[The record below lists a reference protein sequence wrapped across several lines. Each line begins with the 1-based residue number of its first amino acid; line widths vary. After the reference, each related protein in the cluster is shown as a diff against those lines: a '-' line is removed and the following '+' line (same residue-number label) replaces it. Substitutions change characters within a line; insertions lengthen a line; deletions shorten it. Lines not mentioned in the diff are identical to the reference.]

1 MGGTLPGHLNT
12 SKAANSCSF
21 LNHFKKSGGH
31 IVPLEPFGGLDNHR
45 GYGIMDLFESRT
57 GMDKEAERTIIAVRI
72 DAVLTI
78 IQKVAKCRKNDTKK
92 SRKVLDNVRIL

>member
-21 LNHFKKSGGH
+21 LNHFQKSGGH
-31 IVPLEPFGGLDNHR
+31 IVPLDPFGGLDNHR
-45 GYGIMDLFESRT
+45 GCGIMDLFESRT
-57 GMDKEAERTIIAVRI
+57 GMDEEAERIIIAVTI
-72 DAVLTI
+72 DAILTT
-78 IQKVAKCRKNDTKK
+78 IQKIAKYLKNDTKK

>member
-1 MGGTLPGHLNT
+1 MVCQGFFGYLTN
-12 SKAANSCSF
+12 
-21 LNHFKKSGGH
+21 
-31 IVPLEPFGGLDNHR
+31 PLYYSRGLDNHR

-57 GMDKEAERTIIAVRI
+57 GMDVEAERIIIAVTI

-78 IQKVAKCRKNDTKK
+78 IQKIAKCRNIDTKK